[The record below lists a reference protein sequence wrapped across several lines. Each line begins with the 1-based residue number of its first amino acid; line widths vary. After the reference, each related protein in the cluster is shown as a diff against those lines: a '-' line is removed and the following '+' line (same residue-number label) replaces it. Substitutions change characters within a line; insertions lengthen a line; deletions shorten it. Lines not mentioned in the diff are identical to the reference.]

1 MWIAFAFLSA
11 ATAGLSSILAKVG
24 IGKTP
29 SEVATAIRTAI
40 VLVMSLIMVFIV
52 GSLGTIAEVSAKSWI
67 FLILSRI
74 ATGVS

>member
-11 ATAGLSSILAKVG
+11 TAAGLSSILAKVG
-24 IGKTP
+24 IGKTS

-52 GSLGTIAEVSAKSWI
+52 G
-67 FLILSRI
+67 
-74 ATGVS
+74 